1 MEKNIIDRV
10 VKNYLESRDFNGIS
24 VRYFV
29 KDAEHSAIK
38 KLIDERKIDLL
49 REDEDVN
56 CHIKRLGVR
65 PAKDQLK
72 KIESD
77 GFSGC
82 LYPTPELLKEL
93 NAGAE
98 EKSPYTQELMRG
110 VSQLSFKAIDIRMV
124 EWYRN
129 DPRFKYKTDDIYCQI
144 FQRADTKVKGL
155 EIRKDDFEFFRF
167 GFAYNSEKNRAIAAF
182 ICDLYKLPYEL
193 QIEMKKHE
201 LKGDYKLHPGFYET
215 SIIGNFP
222 SGISAYTAFLEEKNQ
237 INKICK
243 IIGKPSLFKT
253 SHSIDDGLPDGFGI
267 LIRPTKKE
275 FGNFA
280 LLLDQ
285 FLGDDISYDF
295 FKKDIDI
302 HDHFKDKDD
311 NPVKKPKGTIQLL
324 EEWVK
329 SKFTLGNPEAFTE
342 FFKDFRAIRKTRQGP
357 AHRAE
362 DNEFNEEYI
371 IKQRELIEKAFNVIR
386 GLRIMLHKHPKAQDY
401 KIPAYLDES
410 KIWVF

>member
-1 MEKNIIDRV
+1 MEKNIIDKV
-10 VKNYLESRDFNGIS
+10 VKHYLESGHFNGIS

-49 REDEDVN
+49 REDDDVN
-56 CHIKRLGVR
+56 CHIKRLGVM
-65 PAKDQLK
+65 PVKVQLK

-93 NAGAE
+93 KAGVGK
-98 EKSPYTQELMRG
+98 KSPYTRELMRG
-110 VSQLSFKAIDIRMV
+110 VPQLSFRAFDIRMV

-129 DPRFKYKTDDIYCQI
+129 DPRFKYKTDDIHCQI
-144 FQRADTKVKGL
+144 FQKADTKVKGL
-155 EIRKDDFEFFRF
+155 KIRKDDFEFFRF
-167 GFAYNSEKNRAIAAF
+167 GFAYNSEKNRAIVAF
-182 ICDLYKLPYEL
+182 IWDLYKLPYEL

-201 LKGDYKLHPGFYET
+201 LEGDYKLHKGFYET
-215 SIIGNFP
+215 SIRGDF
-222 SGISAYTAFLEEKNQ
+222 SSVISACSAFLMQKTE

-243 IIGKPSLFKT
+243 IIGKPLLFKT
-253 SHSIDDGLPDGFGI
+253 DHSVDDGLPDGFSI
-267 LIRPTKKE
+267 LIRPTKRE

-285 FLGDDISYDF
+285 FLGDDINSKF
-295 FKKDIDI
+295 FAGDVDLHI
-302 HDHFKDKDD
+302 HLKDKDD
-311 NPVKKPKGTIQLL
+311 NPVKQSKGTIQLL
-324 EEWVK
+324 EEWVNC
-329 SKFTLGNPEAFTE
+329 KFNPRNPEVFKE

-362 DNEFNEEYI
+362 NNDFNEEYI
-371 IKQRELIEKAFNVIR
+371 IKQSELIEKALNVIT
-386 GLRIMLHKHPKAQDY
+386 GLRSILQQHPKAQDY
-401 KIPAYLDES
+401 KIPVYLEKS
-410 KIWVF
+410 EIWFM